1 VNDIRRSADNG
12 VASPTPDARGP
23 SVRDLSQPAL
33 DVVAANPDVFGGAF
47 LDPSGTNLCVLVAED
62 SAGRAEEILADALP
76 RGIPIGWVPVKH
88 SQAELDE
95 VQSELIE
102 LWREVGIEQ
111 INAISVD
118 LRMNV
123 VVVSMPEANEDLA
136 GRIITMYGDSV
147 KVVVERPDRP
157 A

>member
-1 VNDIRRSADNG
+1 
-12 VASPTPDARGP
+12 
-23 SVRDLSQPAL
+23 LSQPAF

-47 LDPSGTNLCVLVAED
+47 LDPSGTALCLLVTED
-62 SAGRAEEILADALP
+62 SAGRAEDLLKDVLP
-76 RGIPIGWVPVKH
+76 RGIPIGWVPVKY

-102 LWREVGIEQ
+102 LWREVGIGQ
-111 INAISVD
+111 INAVSVD
-118 LRMNV
+118 LGMNV

-136 GRIITMYGDSV
+136 SRIITKYGDAV
-147 KVVVERPDRP
+147 KVIVDRPDLP